1 MNINCTVIKFSEN
14 HAYIAINIRSI
25 ANYRSS
31 CKLTI
36 DVTSTVPAQKIVVS
50 GGPTTKVIY
59 IYIYNYIVGE
69 IDHEM
74 ALTMVLF

>member
-1 MNINCTVIKFSEN
+1 MNINCTVIKYSEN
-14 HAYIAINIRSI
+14 HAYIPINIRSI

-59 IYIYNYIVGE
+59 IYNYIVGE